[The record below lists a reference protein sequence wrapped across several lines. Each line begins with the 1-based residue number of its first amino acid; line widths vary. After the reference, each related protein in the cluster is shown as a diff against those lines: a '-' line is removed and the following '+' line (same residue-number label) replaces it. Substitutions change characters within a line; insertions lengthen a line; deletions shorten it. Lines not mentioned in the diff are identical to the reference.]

1 MSVMASEELFTVV
14 ELDDPDIVEAS
25 ATALKTATADV
36 GRTMDE
42 AASTWG
48 GLESSYRAPE
58 TDVLLTGLDPAVGH
72 AQELAR
78 AGVEAESAVHA
89 YAAELRDL
97 QDRRRVLLAE
107 IEYFWTTG
115 VPDAAADDW
124 EARELRI
131 AELQQECGALAEA
144 KDAAQNRCA
153 AALGAITT
161 SVSAARG
168 SRHQVPEASAADEVP
183 QTVASAVDA
192 EPGEILPFDVDRGV
206 SAVSTTSD
214 AVAKSSSSMRPV
226 QAWAPAKVRDIAAS
240 GERGRRAMASLTGW
254 DASSAADPDGRLAA
268 DDARNPFRP
277 AHGVKERLSAVRGRF
292 VASLSEKNR
301 VAKPGMSGRFSA
313 ASKIAKGAGRA
324 GTFLTAATGAVGQ
337 WKEDSA
343 AHPDMEWH
351 EKGTRAATVG
361 GFTAAGAW
369 AGTKTGAAAGAAIG
383 SLFPGPGTAIGAVV
397 GGVVGG
403 IAGSALGKEFG
414 EGLKEFA
421 GDAADAVA
429 EGAEKVWDKVTSL
442 F

>member
-1 MSVMASEELFTVV
+1 M
-14 ELDDPDIVEAS
+14 P
-25 ATALKTATADV
+25 
-36 GRTMDE
+36 
-42 AASTWG
+42 
-48 GLESSYRAPE
+48 
-58 TDVLLTGLDPAVGH
+58 
-72 AQELAR
+72 Q
-78 AGVEAESAVHA
+78 
-89 YAAELRDL
+89 
-97 QDRRRVLLAE
+97 
-107 IEYFWTTG
+107 
-115 VPDAAADDW
+115 
-124 EARELRI
+124 
-131 AELQQECGALAEA
+131 
-144 KDAAQNRCA
+144 
-153 AALGAITT
+153 
-161 SVSAARG
+161 
-168 SRHQVPEASAADEVP
+168 ASAADEVP

-226 QAWAPAKVRDIAAS
+226 QAWAPAKVRDIAAT

-254 DASSAADPDGRLAA
+254 DASSATDPDGRLAA